1 MGEGH
6 APCPGESATVQL
18 PFYTLCTTV
27 DFEILKINKTYHN
40 ELITVTIFIILQLE
54 LRLGLE

>member
-6 APCPGESATVQL
+6 APCPGESATAQL

-27 DFEILKINKTYHN
+27 YFEILKINKTYHN